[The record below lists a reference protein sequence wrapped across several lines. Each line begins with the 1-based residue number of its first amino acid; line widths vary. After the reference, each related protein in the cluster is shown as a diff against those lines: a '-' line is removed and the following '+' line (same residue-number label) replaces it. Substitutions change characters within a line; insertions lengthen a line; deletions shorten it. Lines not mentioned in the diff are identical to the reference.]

1 MAKGMVRRTNYIAP
15 LMIYFAALPRN
26 IKFVP
31 LYELYELMRHTIPS
45 GEARYPSATSPKA
58 LPLGHLRSLILMRY
72 NCHFTYFLS

>member
-15 LMIYFAALPRN
+15 LMIYFAALPQD

-31 LYELYELMRHTIPS
+31 LYELMRHTTPS